1 MLLSVTIIPSLLQE
15 TVETGPP
22 VEVQVR
28 VNTGGSVAG
37 SVFNWKVM
45 SPGIVT
51 CPVGG
56 KEQQLRTAK
65 NVTQLYCKLNSILV
79 TTKHRDLYIQFANF
93 VDSDREC
100 TSFHTATCIRVTKSV
115 ISHIPYTEPR
125 CSYMRCHCPRILV
138 LAKMF

>member
-1 MLLSVTIIPSLLQE
+1 MA
-15 TVETGPP
+15 GPP

-37 SVFNWKVM
+37 SVSNWKVS

-56 KEQQLRTAK
+56 KECHTTMLFINLISRIYTSYNYTIYTKLRF
-65 NVTQLYCKLNSILV
+65 L
-79 TTKHRDLYIQFANF
+79 RDLYVQFTKF

-100 TSFHTATCIRVTKSV
+100 TSFHTVICIHVTKSV
-115 ISHIPYTEPR
+115 ISHIPY
-125 CSYMRCHCPRILV
+125 
-138 LAKMF
+138 